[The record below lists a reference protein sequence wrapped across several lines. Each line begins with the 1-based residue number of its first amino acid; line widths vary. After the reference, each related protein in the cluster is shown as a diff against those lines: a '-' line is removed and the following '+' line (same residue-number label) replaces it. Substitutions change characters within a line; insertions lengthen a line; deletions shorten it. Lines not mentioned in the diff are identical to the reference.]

1 MKQFFIPV
9 ITFLYSI
16 GGIITFLGFVPTM
29 KDLWQKKPSANI
41 TTYVTW
47 TTTTI
52 VTSLY
57 GLFILKN
64 LVFNIVINLQV
75 AACLIVLILS
85 LRLKYMKNP

>member
-1 MKQFFIPV
+1 MEQYFIPI

-29 KDLWQKKPSANI
+29 KDLWQEKPSANI
-41 TTYVTW
+41 STYVIW

-57 GLFILKN
+57 GLFVLKN
-64 LVFNIVINLQV
+64 MVFNVVINLQV

-85 LRLKYMKNP
+85 VRLKYMKK